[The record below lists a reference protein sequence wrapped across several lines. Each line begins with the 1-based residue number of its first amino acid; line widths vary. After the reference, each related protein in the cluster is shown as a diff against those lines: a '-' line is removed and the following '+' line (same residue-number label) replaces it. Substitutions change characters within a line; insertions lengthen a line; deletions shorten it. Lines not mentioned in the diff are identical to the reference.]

1 MRWQFITKYT
11 NICNKHHNIHIT
23 VSKPAKM
30 IKTVEKM
37 NDNNNEGD
45 SYKIAEIIYAVV
57 GDLSDIY
64 VWNMI
69 RSLAAGRH
77 FVRLPSRPTVNRTGC
92 HK

>member
-11 NICNKHHNIHIT
+11 NICYEQHNIHIT
-23 VSKPAKM
+23 VSKPAKI

-45 SYKIAEIIYAVV
+45 
-57 GDLSDIY
+57 
-64 VWNMI
+64 NNI

-77 FVRLPSRPTVNRTGC
+77 FVRITRRPTVGPSGE
-92 HK
+92 